1 MHIKTKKEF
10 NMFHLMDKYEDEFKL
25 KRILTSFYNRVSSE
39 VNVKHFF
46 MDLSLE
52 KMLQDVDH
60 YNQFILDKP
69 DRIYTAEPSQTADS
83 STQIGSSSFK
93 EICHHLVEVL
103 KEEAIQ
109 EEDIPRFVTDV
120 MEIVEESKAE
130 SSDRIST
137 VYEAETLNY
146 EHLVEILA
154 KARTKAELDEENVL
168 TVRVSGVQVPINIK
182 INKKHQYLLIFGKVE
197 CKTHD
202 QKALDEIIN
211 KANIVVIGE
220 KTIFEEG
227 NKISGKS
234 HNLKV
239 VESFDQINFESGDK
253 FFLDISNGKNHKY
266 KLSECSKESGESVL
280 DSLNLAL
287 DLAKENKIDAIN
299 FGPFNKTSLKL
310 GGNKF
315 SDELHLMAEKLEVK
329 NFFCEFN
336 VVDNFWTARVT
347 SHIPISEVPS
357 HIKKE
362 KIIKPIKLINEA
374 MKLNGVKKPR
384 VAVQALNPHAE
395 FGTEEKDEIIP
406 AIEEAKKLG
415 INADGPLPCDTS
427 FITAYKNKNHDC
439 IVGMYHDALQSGL
452 KAFGFDRGVT
462 VQGGLPVPIT
472 TPAHGTAFDIAGKNE
487 ANLEPTLNSFKI
499 ALTMAENKNKA

>member
-1 MHIKTKKEF
+1 MPQNKINIALLLGDPSGIGPE
-10 NMFHLMDKYEDEFKL
+10 LVSKL
-25 KRILTSFYNRVSSE
+25 
-39 VNVKHFF
+39 
-46 MDLSLE
+46 LS
-52 KMLQDVDH
+52 
-60 YNQFILDKP
+60 
-69 DRIYTAEPSQTADS
+69 
-83 STQIGSSSFK
+83 K
-93 EICHHLVEVL
+93 EI
-103 KEEAIQ
+103 
-109 EEDIPRFVTDV
+109 T
-120 MEIVEESKAE
+120 
-130 SSDRIST
+130 
-137 VYEAETLNY
+137 
-146 EHLVEILA
+146 
-154 KARTKAELDEENVL
+154 EN
-168 TVRVSGVQVPINIK
+168 S
-182 INKKHQYLLIFGKVE
+182 
-197 CKTHD
+197 
-202 QKALDEIIN
+202 
-211 KANIVVIGE
+211 NIVVIGE
-220 KTIFEEG
+220 KNILEGG
-227 NKISGKS
+227 NKISGNS
-234 HNLKV
+234 QNLKYV
-239 VESFDQINFESGDK
+239 NSFDQINFQEGNK
-253 FFLDISNGKNHKY
+253 FFLDIANGKNHNY

-280 DSLNLAL
+280 SALNLAL
-287 DLAKENKIDAIN
+287 ELAKQNKIHAIN

-310 GGNKF
+310 GGNKY

-336 VVDNFWTARVT
+336 VIDNFWTARVT
-347 SHIPISEVPS
+347 SHIPIKEVPD
-357 HIKKE
+357 HVKKE

-374 MKLNGVKKPR
+374 MKLNGIKVPR